1 MKLRIT
7 ILFLLFH
14 GLLSAQQI
22 DTTRLNLAAFADSI
36 SDHATGDYEKAR
48 KILYWLS
55 NRFEWTATDYQ
66 SRTVNQVIAR
76 QGGNCAEL
84 AKVYMAMIKACNIR
98 YRATTEINIHPYT
111 ERRQASA
118 AALVKEKGNRYS
130 VFGLQHNDHRW
141 VEIYN
146 NTRNS
151 WEPAD
156 PSLGIIG
163 LESWLNAR
171 MDFGTRH
178 TKDSAASSE
187 MIVPFVVFVP
197 VENGDWLDRSEY
209 YLLEQFNVYY
219 DNRLSSLPEW
229 TEWKAAVQALT
240 QPALAAF
247 QNRGNLHDHAADIW
261 RAANAY
267 DALKQSYL
275 ARYKNVVQGKP

>member
-1 MKLRIT
+1 MKLKIT

-14 GLLSAQQI
+14 SLLGAQQI

-36 SDHATGDYEKAR
+36 SGYATDDYEKAR

-55 NRFEWTATDYQ
+55 SRFEWTATDYQ
-66 SRTVNQVIAR
+66 ARTVNQVIAR

-84 AKVYMAMIKACNIR
+84 AKVYMAMIKASDIR
-98 YRATTEINIHPYT
+98 YRATAEINIHPYT

-146 NTRNS
+146 KTLDR

-171 MDFGTRH
+171 MDFGERH
-178 TKDSAASSE
+178 TKDTAASNQ
-187 MIVPFVVFVP
+187 MIVPFAVFIP
-197 VENGDWLDRSEY
+197 AEDGSWLDRSDY
-209 YLLEQFNVYY
+209 YLLEQFDAYY
-219 DNRLSSLPEW
+219 KGRLSSLPQW

-240 QPALAAF
+240 QPSMAAF
-247 QNRGNLHDHAADIW
+247 QNRENLHDHSAAIS
-261 RAANAY
+261 RVANAY
-267 DALKQSYL
+267 AALKQAYSGRFKTL
-275 ARYKNVVQGKP
+275 SEKN